1 MSGKLTKEIAE
12 SLNDA
17 WLNIDKKNSEI
28 INPFD
33 ILKTDDPEEFHMK
46 LAWIFMNPDFFSF
59 TCKHILNI
67 EILPIQALILKEMWI
82 RKFPML
88 VATRGFGKTWLLS
101 VYSML
106 RALLIP
112 NRKVV
117 VVGSAFRQSKYLYD
131 YMENIWKNAPIL
143 RDICDENSG
152 PRRDV
157 DMCRM
162 TINGSTISALPVGDG
177 QKIRGQRANDIIAD
191 EFASMSREI
200 FENVIAGFAAVS
212 ASPAENVKAVAKQK
226 MAESLGV
233 DIQGEITP
241 EGLKSKSNQIIISGT
256 AYYDFNHFAEY
267 WKRWRAIIQSKGD
280 LHKLQTDVFNNEE
293 PPASFDWRDYSIIRV
308 PVELSPKGFMDEG
321 QIARSKATVH
331 SGIFLMEFG
340 AVFAKDSQGFFKRS
354 LIESCVGTDIKPIDL
369 PSGQVY
375 FDAATSGVPGRQY
388 VMGVD
393 PASEVDNFSIVI
405 LEIHE
410 DHRRIKYCWT
420 TTRSEHVEKVQRG
433 LVSDNNFYSY
443 CARKIRDLMSVFN
456 ISHIAI
462 DSQGGGVSVSEAL
475 HDTTQLRR
483 GEIPIWPIIEEDKE
497 KPSDDESGLHILEM
511 CNFAKY
517 DWYSEANHGLRKD
530 LEDRVLIFPRYD
542 AITIG
547 LSIEDDKKANRLYD
561 TLEDCVLEIEALKD
575 EMSLIEIT
583 QTQTSGRDRWD
594 TPEVK
599 IGVGKK
605 KRMRKD
611 RYSALLMANMASRT
625 LSFRKTPI
633 EYNSHGG
640 FADSIK
646 SGSKGKPYLGPAWFT
661 EAMDGVY

>member
-131 YMENIWKNAPIL
+131 YMENI
-143 RDICDENSG
+143 
-152 PRRDV
+152 
-157 DMCRM
+157 
-162 TINGSTISALPVGDG
+162 
-177 QKIRGQRANDIIAD
+177 
-191 EFASMSREI
+191 
-200 FENVIAGFAAVS
+200 VIAGFAAVS

-646 SGSKGKPYLGPAWFT
+646 SESKGKPYLGPAWFT

>member
-233 DIQGEITP
+233 AG
-241 EGLKSKSNQIIISGT
+241 GT
-256 AYYDFNHFAEY
+256 
-267 WKRWRAIIQSKGD
+267 
-280 LHKLQTDVFNNEE
+280 
-293 PPASFDWRDYSIIRV
+293 
-308 PVELSPKGFMDEG
+308 
-321 QIARSKATVH
+321 
-331 SGIFLMEFG
+331 
-340 AVFAKDSQGFFKRS
+340 FAKGVHGRRS
-354 LIESCVGTDIKPIDL
+354 D
-369 PSGQVY
+369 
-375 FDAATSGVPGRQY
+375 R
-388 VMGVD
+388 
-393 PASEVDNFSIVI
+393 SI
-405 LEIHE
+405 
-410 DHRRIKYCWT
+410 
-420 TTRSEHVEKVQRG
+420 
-433 LVSDNNFYSY
+433 
-443 CARKIRDLMSVFN
+443 
-456 ISHIAI
+456 
-462 DSQGGGVSVSEAL
+462 
-475 HDTTQLRR
+475 
-483 GEIPIWPIIEEDKE
+483 
-497 KPSDDESGLHILEM
+497 
-511 CNFAKY
+511 
-517 DWYSEANHGLRKD
+517 
-530 LEDRVLIFPRYD
+530 
-542 AITIG
+542 
-547 LSIEDDKKANRLYD
+547 
-561 TLEDCVLEIEALKD
+561 
-575 EMSLIEIT
+575 
-583 QTQTSGRDRWD
+583 
-594 TPEVK
+594 
-599 IGVGKK
+599 
-605 KRMRKD
+605 
-611 RYSALLMANMASRT
+611 
-625 LSFRKTPI
+625 
-633 EYNSHGG
+633 
-640 FADSIK
+640 
-646 SGSKGKPYLGPAWFT
+646 
-661 EAMDGVY
+661 